1 MVPPS
6 PCYPR
11 PSITLDECISRRR
24 RERFEI
30 LPRLGVRADEKNC
43 NRIGVFF
50 QLAIV
55 ERSSA
60 SNDRPSGHGGF
71 FFSFPLFPFS
81 LSLSLFKLVG
91 LPRKINLPAFFRPSL
106 RAFSTTIVDSIFS
119 FSFASGKYAGHR
131 FEFPMAKCHRLV
143 AISVRRVFLPNEFQ
157 HIDPAIYSPSLFANY
172 I

>member
-1 MVPPS
+1 MRSQKLSETIAASILVSRPTPVVPPS

-81 LSLSLFKLVG
+81 LSFSLQISWPTAKNQSARFFPPISPCLFHDDCRFHFLFFVRFG
-91 LPRKINLPAFFRPSL
+91 KIRRPSI
-106 RAFSTTIVDSIFS
+106 RIPHGEMS
-119 FSFASGKYAGHR
+119 
-131 FEFPMAKCHRLV
+131 
-143 AISVRRVFLPNEFQ
+143 
-157 HIDPAIYSPSLFANY
+157 
-172 I
+172 